1 MDRKKYDLQ
10 LILGLDLYIKELDL
24 LVHQP
29 TLEEYGITMM
39 STNEIYQIINIL
51 AIDGSEQGVSNF
63 DAFMLIYSKIESNI
77 RNNLMLVLDL
87 LFPNSEITFLQG
99 RSIYIGLKIGEIA
112 KIVMIDQNNFNLF
125 QEVIKDIFCT
135 TPIKDNEPEYNT
147 KEGTLADEIRKKIL
161 KGRKEVAERK
171 ASFNK
176 GDFGDLWVN
185 YISIVAVSTGISFN
199 EIKKFTLYQLHDILN
214 RYNLW
219 FEFDLD
225 LRIRL
230 AGGDS
235 KKSVEPWTKN
245 IH

>member
-1 MDRKKYDLQ
+1 MDKKKYDLQ

-24 LVHQP
+24 LIHQP

-39 STNEIYQIINIL
+39 STSEIYQIINIL
-51 AIDGSEQGVSNF
+51 AIDGSSQGVSNF
-63 DAFMLIYSKIESNI
+63 DAFMLIYSNIEPKV
-77 RNNLMLVLDL
+77 RNNLMLILDL

-99 RSIYIGLKIGEIA
+99 RSIYIGLKMGEITKTA
-112 KIVMIDQNNFNLF
+112 MIDQNNFNLF
-125 QEVIKDIFCT
+125 QEIIKDIFCT
-135 TPIKDNEPEYNT
+135 NSMKNNEPEYNT

-161 KGRKEVAERK
+161 KGREEVAKRK

-176 GDFGDLWVN
+176 GDSSDLWVN
-185 YISIVAVSTGISFN
+185 YISVLAIGAGISFN
-199 EIKKFTLYQLHDILN
+199 EIKKFTLYQLYDILN

-219 FEFDLD
+219 FDFDLD
-225 LRIRL
+225 MRIKL

-235 KKSVEPWTKN
+235 KKSVELWTKD

>member
-112 KIVMIDQNNFNLF
+112 KIVMINHCNCSYCTNF
-125 QEVIKDIFCT
+125 
-135 TPIKDNEPEYNT
+135 
-147 KEGTLADEIRKKIL
+147 
-161 KGRKEVAERK
+161 
-171 ASFNK
+171 
-176 GDFGDLWVN
+176 
-185 YISIVAVSTGISFN
+185 
-199 EIKKFTLYQLHDILN
+199 
-214 RYNLW
+214 
-219 FEFDLD
+219 
-225 LRIRL
+225 
-230 AGGDS
+230 
-235 KKSVEPWTKN
+235 
-245 IH
+245 